1 VSKRFLVYAG
11 ILIQIA
17 LCLNCV
23 NLLRWQS
30 DWNQPKETVSL
41 VGRFYDPLGVL
52 SPVVVSF
59 KILIQ
64 EICES
69 HVDWDQP
76 LEELQAKKWQELITE
91 LKRAQPILIPR
102 SYFSGVIGEV
112 ESTGLYGFCDASKK
126 AYAAVIY
133 LVIRTTTET
142 YVRLVVSKTRVAPS
156 YTEPDNSKTGIALS
170 TPIV

>member
-1 VSKRFLVYAG
+1 
-11 ILIQIA
+11 
-17 LCLNCV
+17 
-23 NLLRWQS
+23 
-30 DWNQPKETVSL
+30 L